1 MGIRGI
7 YYEKNNSKKNRI
19 LKKNIWGGILHYMHS
34 TTTGRMQVVCG
45 SCIRWLVS
53 RTSSCADKLG
63 GDWGRDEVQ
72 RTTKRYDDDG
82 HVKDVW
88 LRLLLLA
95 AVMVAARALPP
106 QTNRQT
112 PNLSLIHI

>member
-1 MGIRGI
+1 
-7 YYEKNNSKKNRI
+7 
-19 LKKNIWGGILHYMHS
+19 MHS

-95 AVMVAARALPP
+95 AVVVAARALPP
-106 QTNRQT
+106 QTNRRRMSIEKRHWAKHSQLSVEQGYGARLCAF
-112 PNLSLIHI
+112 NLLHTI

>member
-1 MGIRGI
+1 
-7 YYEKNNSKKNRI
+7 
-19 LKKNIWGGILHYMHS
+19 MHS

-82 HVKDVW
+82 RVKDVW

-112 PNLSLIHI
+112 PNDKKKRHGAKILVGLCRVTMRSSIVCFQRINT